1 MQEKFVQEKLGRD
14 DILAQQKTSSQHMDC
29 YLSGGRFVNKS
40 WFVKVFGL
48 PTNHIDKEIALALL
62 KGYAGSIWDAGG
74 ELAGWD
80 ITSQETVE
88 TLIDLSKGS

>member
-1 MQEKFVQEKLGRD
+1 MQEKLGRD
-14 DILAQQKTSSQHMDC
+14 DILAQQKTSSQHVDS
-29 YLSGGRFVNKS
+29 YFSGDQFVNKS